1 MAFWFYR
8 GLRRG
13 VVTTSYPRAVDAWAS
28 DLPTAPAFH
37 SRRLTDELVDRL
49 VEACPAGAIR
59 REVDELV
66 VDLGRCTGCGRC
78 RELGGDAVEPS
89 GVFLLAAANRSELV
103 RRVPIRGLQT

>member
-13 VVTTSYPRAVDAWAS
+13 VVTSSYPRALDPWTR

-37 SRRLTDELVDRL
+37 SERMTDELADRL
-49 VEACPAGAIR
+49 ALACPAGAISR
-59 REVDELV
+59 DLDELV

-78 RELGGDAVEPS
+78 REVGGDAVEPS
-89 GVFLLAAANRSELV
+89 GVFLLAAADRSELV
-103 RRVPIRGLQT
+103 KRVPIRGLQL